1 MDHQRE
7 AMTLSSTASYYV
19 PEPTLSN
26 STVHFQSN
34 TGPSLNV
41 PPSMPSAHGRVEVG
55 PPTMQ
60 QAQPVRRKRGR
71 PRKYGHDSTVSLGL
85 CPSVSNAAQNV
96 RPTQKSRGR
105 PPGSSCK
112 LQLASTTGGSM
123 FNATGTMTPYIINV
137 AVGEDIKVKVLSLL
151 QDRRAIVVLSGV
163 GYIAAANIKIPS
175 SNGSVT
181 YEGHFDMVNLSGS
194 FINEADEPQGSTGGL
209 TVTFMGPDGRLI
221 GGPVEGILIAA
232 SPVQVI
238 IGIIMPST
246 PKPKYKAV
254 ENRDT
259 SGDQDRTLGNS
270 TDQANI
276 QPSQSL
282 STMGIWQSS
291 R

>member
-1 MDHQRE
+1 MHGTSKGSYD
-7 AMTLSSTASYYV
+7 TLEHSFLLRA
-19 PEPTLSN
+19 
-26 STVHFQSN
+26 
-34 TGPSLNV
+34 G
-41 PPSMPSAHGRVEVG
+41 AHTIKFHCAFPVEHW
-55 PPTMQ
+55 
-60 QAQPVRRKRGR
+60 AQLKR
-71 PRKYGHDSTVSLGL
+71 TTTINAL
-85 CPSVSNAAQNV
+85 C
-96 RPTQKSRGR
+96 PTQKSRGR
-105 PPGSSCK
+105 PPGSGRK
-112 LQLASTTGGSM
+112 HQLASTTGGSM

-163 GYIAAANIKIPS
+163 GYVAAANIKIPS

-194 FINEADEPQGSTGGL
+194 YINEADEPHGPTGGL

-221 GGPVEGILIAA
+221 GGPVEGVLIAA

-238 IGIIMPST
+238 VGTIMPST
-246 PKPKYKAV
+246 PKPKNKV
-254 ENRDT
+254 VDNRDT

-270 TDQANI
+270 TTQANI